1 MSDGF
6 SEMMSQM
13 RFYSIGIVARDKPK
27 DSNFIDVWPAEQH
40 PFVDGDIAS
49 TKDVLI
55 QAKWIR
61 ADNTQRI
68 TPPDVCAKESV
79 HIYRYADSDRFFW
92 MPAGYEPGLRKK
104 ETIIYVVSNN
114 PSQASP
120 TEAPDI
126 SNQVFFMISSDSKTF
141 HFHTPTNDGE
151 KVGMDLFGD
160 WNKGIFTYKDTND
173 NILNMDGE
181 ANKFTARI
189 QSEIVVMAKDKIS
202 VQTKNVQ
209 VQCEQADVVATTGAN
224 ITTPELTQNGNL
236 VVNGDVQVNGDY
248 NGTGNIDIGGV
259 GNAAAW
265 IP

>member
-40 PFVDGDIAS
+40 PFVDGDITN

-55 QAKWIR
+55 KAKWLR

-68 TPPDVCAKESV
+68 TPPDVCAKETV

-126 SNQVFFMISSDSKTF
+126 SNQVFFMISSDTKTF

-151 KVGMDLFGD
+151 RVGMDLFGD
-160 WNKGIFTYKDTND
+160 WDKGVVTYKDTND
-173 NILNMDGE
+173 NMINMDGE
-181 ANKFTARI
+181 ANKLTARI
-189 QSEIVVMAKDKIS
+189 QDEIVAMAKGKIS
-202 VQTKNVQ
+202 LQTKV
-209 VQCEQADVVATTGAN
+209 VTVRCEQASVVATAEAN
-224 ITTPELTQNGNL
+224 ITTPILTQNGNL
-236 VVNGDVQVNGDY
+236 KVTGDLQVEGNY
-248 NGTGNIDIGGV
+248 TSPGNIDIGGV